1 MKKGIFLQACIW
13 LLVMAAM
20 VGSVAGQTLPAPVAT
35 SDSVWYTQESGL
47 WYETRY
53 TVYDNG
59 GNNTVKTYV
68 GTTEAEAARRARGVS
83 ETETQALAE
92 AVKLVSQRALILEVA
107 EDRYNGNSDVPT
119 WARSSISAAASLLS
133 GYTWDTPE
141 GDMTFVLDGGEISWS
156 TASASNRPVTVY
168 GSRVVTL
175 LNYPTIGEQATFY
188 QVSEKKWTTYD
199 GAESLT
205 RE

>member
-1 MKKGIFLQACIW
+1 MKKGIVFQALIW
-13 LLVMAAM
+13 LIVMAAM
-20 VGSVAGQTLPAPVAT
+20 VGSVLGQTLPAPVAT
-35 SDSVWYTQESGL
+35 ADTVWYEQESTL

-53 TVYDNG
+53 TEYDNG
-59 GNNTVKTYV
+59 GNNTTKTYV
-68 GTTEAEAARRARGVS
+68 GTTEAEAIRRARGVS
-83 ETETQALAE
+83 ETETQALAA

-107 EDRYNGNSDVPT
+107 GDRYNGNSDVPT
-119 WARSSISAAASLLS
+119 WSSASISAAASFLS
-133 GYTWDTPE
+133 GYTWSTPE
-141 GDMTFVLDGGEISWS
+141 GDMTFALDGGEISWS

-168 GSRVVTL
+168 GSKVVTL
-175 LNYPTIGEQATFY
+175 VNYPTIGEAETFY